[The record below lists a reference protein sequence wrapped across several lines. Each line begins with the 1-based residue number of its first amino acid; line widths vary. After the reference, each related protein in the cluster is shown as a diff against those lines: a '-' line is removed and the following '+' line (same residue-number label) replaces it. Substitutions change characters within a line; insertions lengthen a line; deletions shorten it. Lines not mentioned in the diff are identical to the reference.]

1 MAELITPQKMRSF
14 ESNEYVIYDIR
25 DNYSYSFGH
34 IDGAERISPKLSD
47 EEISAELEKHKTKK
61 LIICGSGGIIAGEFA
76 DRLLSLGFNAA
87 NLDGG
92 YIEWLRSSLEA
103 ASSKAED
110 AERSIRKK
118 FHSVLLSRFTKALA
132 DYELISEGDK
142 IAVCISGGKDSM
154 LMAKLF
160 QEIMR
165 HRKIGFETVFL
176 LMDPGY
182 SPANRRIIEKNAE
195 LLDIPLTIFETDIFA
210 SVVNVRTNPC
220 YLCAR
225 MRRGNLYAKA
235 KELGCNKIALGHHF
249 DDVIETILMGMVYGG
264 QVQTMMPKL
273 HSANFPGMELI
284 RPMYFIRERDVCRW
298 RDFNGLHFIQC
309 ACKFTD
315 NAASEHDNEQSSK
328 RQEIKRLIAHLAAIN
343 PQIEMNIFRSVEG
356 VNLKTV
362 MSYKDLDGELHH
374 FLDEYEKY

>member
-25 DNYSYSFGH
+25 DDYSYSFGH

-47 EEISAELEKHKTKK
+47 EEISTELEKHRTKK

-92 YIEWLRSSLEA
+92 YIEWLRSSLETA
-103 ASSKAED
+103 PSKAED

-165 HRKIGFETVFL
+165 HRKINFETVFL

-298 RDFNGLHFIQC
+298 RDINGLHFIQC

-315 NAASEHDNEQSSK
+315 NAASEHDNEQTSK
-328 RQEIKRLIAHLAAIN
+328 RQEIKRLIAHLAEIN

-362 MSYKDLDGELHH
+362 MSYKDLDGGLHH